1 MLKLYGPP
9 LAPPVELVRWI
20 LDRRRCPY
28 EFHTQAAALS
38 AIRAKWHGHSSELPL
53 LLTDKGSIGNLRPSF
68 TYATGLLP
76 QAGDPAKQKFDHD
89 LVAYLFEN
97 LFSQAVRTF
106 YFHMLPHPEIL
117 KPLATSTVPFLHALV
132 VRGLYGQWKNVMWK
146 GLKLDEYAPEKTPRE
161 IAAVFV
167 EVWRRLPRTQRFFG
181 GDTPGIDDIVF
192 AVLASPVLLPPGHP
206 VKLPEPAAL
215 PPGLRDLVLQFR
227 GEPAGKLALEVYG
240 FRDTPAL

>member
-9 LAPPVELVRWI
+9 LAPPVELSRWI

-38 AIRAKWHGHSSELPL
+38 AIRAKLHGHSSELPL
-53 LLTDKGSIGNLRPSF
+53 LLTDQGSIGNLRPSF
-68 TYATGLLP
+68 SYVTGLLP
-76 QAGDPAKQKFDHD
+76 QAGDPAKQKVDHD

-106 YFHMLPHPEIL
+106 YFHMLPHPELL
-117 KPLATSTVPFLHALV
+117 KPLATSKVPLLHALV
-132 VRGLYGQWKNVMWK
+132 VRHLYGQWKNVMWK
-146 GLKLDEYAPEKTPRE
+146 GLKLDEYDPEKVSRE

-167 EVWRRLPRTQRFFG
+167 EVWRRLPKEHRFFG
-181 GDTPGIDDIVF
+181 GDAPGIDDIVF

-206 VKLPEPAAL
+206 VKLPDPSELPA
-215 PPGLRDLVLQFR
+215 GLRDQLQQLR
-227 GEPAGKLALEVYG
+227 GEPAGKLALEVYR
-240 FRDTPAL
+240 FR